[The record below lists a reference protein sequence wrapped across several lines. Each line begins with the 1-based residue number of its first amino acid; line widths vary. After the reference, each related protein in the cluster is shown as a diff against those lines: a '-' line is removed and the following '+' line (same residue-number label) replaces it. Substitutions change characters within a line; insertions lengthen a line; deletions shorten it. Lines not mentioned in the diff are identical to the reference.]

1 MELAHGQ
8 TLTKVVGELDVLAVK
23 AIFT

>member
-8 TLTKVVGELDVLAVK
+8 TLPKVVGELDVAAVK